1 MKINLWYSDHMKQW
15 RWTLVDDIESTMKME
30 AGNQEKLTNAMEDIY
45 KTVKYLREQ
54 HELPTD

>member
-15 RWTLVDDIESTMKME
+15 RWTLVDDTEDKMKME
-30 AGNQEKLTNAMEDIY
+30 AGNQQKLTNAMEDIY

-54 HELPTD
+54 HGLPTD

>member
-15 RWTLVDDIESTMKME
+15 RWTLVDDTEDKMTME
-30 AGNQEKLTNAMEDIY
+30 AGNQQKLTNAMEDIC

-54 HELPTD
+54 HGLSTD